1 MELHLTLPSLSP
13 LQFQDHPGQG
23 DMCRPHAE
31 MGPGRHKP
39 SQQEKP
45 NSEAL
50 STHSTT
56 QESQDN
62 LCSSGFP

>member
-1 MELHLTLPSLSP
+1 MELHLTLSPLSP
-13 LQFQDHPGQG
+13 LQFQDPPRQRVL
-23 DMCRPHAE
+23 CRPQPE

-56 QESQDN
+56 QESKDN

>member
-1 MELHLTLPSLSP
+1 MALHLTLSPLSP
-13 LQFQDHPGQG
+13 PQFQDRPGQG
-23 DMCRPHAE
+23 VMCRPQAE
-31 MGPGRHKP
+31 MGPGLHKL

-56 QESQDN
+56 QESKDN